1 MNYEELVKDHA
12 PEMIDRL
19 IKEVVKKNPADIFF
33 NFEEEDQWAI
43 ITMHDYKEDKEIS
56 LRLHPGDVFD
66 LHLGYYDEDDE
77 FFEIVKVLS
86 EQEKGAIP
94 EGLKKLMRKVLADE
108 EGMRVPGNLLS
119 K

>member
-1 MNYEELVKDHA
+1 MNYEDLVKDHA
-12 PEMIDRL
+12 TQMIDLL
-19 IKEVVKKNPADIFF
+19 IKDMVKKSTVEIFF
-33 NFEEEDQWAI
+33 NFEEEDQWSI
-43 ITMHDYKEDKEIS
+43 LTMHDYKEDKEIS

-66 LHLGYYDEDDE
+66 LHLGYYDEEDE

-86 EQEKGAIP
+86 EQEKKAIP
-94 EGLKKLMRKVLADE
+94 DGLKKLMRKVLADE